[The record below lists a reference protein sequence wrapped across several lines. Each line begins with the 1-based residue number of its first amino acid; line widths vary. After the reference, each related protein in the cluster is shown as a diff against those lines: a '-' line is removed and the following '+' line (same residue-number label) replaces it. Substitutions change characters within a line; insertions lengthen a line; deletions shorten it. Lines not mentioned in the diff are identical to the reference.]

1 MEIRTVL
8 FVDDEP
14 LLLKA
19 LERTL
24 GDEPYNLLLAESA
37 EEAYALLKNTEIQV
51 VVTDIMMRNIDGLQ
65 LINRLKKDYPSV
77 IRIVMS
83 GKLQS
88 EVILKAIN
96 EGQIFKFIA
105 KPWKSG
111 EHLKEVIREAVDY
124 YNLHGERESLF
135 NVIEKIIEN
144 HEPEEINFDF
154 LKKLIVNK
162 KKNVDDWQNKCK
174 ATPLDLTE
182 CYIK

>member
-24 GDEPYNLLLAESA
+24 GEEPYDLLLAASA
-37 EEAYALLKNTEIQV
+37 EEAYALLKNTEVQV
-51 VVTDIMMRNIDGLQ
+51 VVTDIMMKNIDGLQ

-88 EVILKAIN
+88 EVILQAIN

-105 KPWKSG
+105 KPWKSA
-111 EHLKEVIREAVDY
+111 EHLKKVIREAVDY
-124 YNLHGERESLF
+124 Y
-135 NVIEKIIEN
+135 
-144 HEPEEINFDF
+144 
-154 LKKLIVNK
+154 KKAVHMNSKYHIG
-162 KKNVDDWQNKCK
+162 
-174 ATPLDLTE
+174 ATQP
-182 CYIK
+182 